1 MTNKNKLMAC
11 FEALERLKNGTPQVE
26 EFIGLELDKI
36 TNSVVSQ
43 EAGNDKGYIK
53 NKRPNHQGIIQAIK
67 DVNDS
72 ISTNTMSK
80 AEIER
85 RNKKKV
91 EKLNN
96 KLALVEELL
105 EESLARE
112 ILLMTRLKVLE
123 EQVFNENKIVKI

>member
-11 FEALERLKNGTPQVE
+11 FEALERLKDGTPQVE

-36 TNSVVSQ
+36 TNSIVSQ
-43 EAGNDKGYIK
+43 EASNDKGYIK
-53 NKRPNHQGIIQAIK
+53 NDRPNHQGIIQAIK

-72 ISTNTMSK
+72 IHICTLSK

-96 KLALVEELL
+96 KLALAEELL